1 MTKEKY
7 WLESQGRGERLKHH
21 AGRSEEEK
29 VRRFYK
35 KLVKKRKKKK
45 KKWTKVEGKREMGV
59 LQGSKKQLQR
69 LMEVYTNIGAKYTKI
84 GRGGVLNENVYI
96 SYLDDFSM

>member
-7 WLESQGRGERLKHH
+7 WLESQGRGERLKH

-35 KLVKKRKKKK
+35 KLVKKRKKNEQR
-45 KKWTKVEGKREMGV
+45 WRE
-59 LQGSKKQLQR
+59 R
-69 LMEVYTNIGAKYTKI
+69 
-84 GRGGVLNENVYI
+84 GRWEFFKGQKS
-96 SYLDDFSM
+96 SYKD

>member
-35 KLVKKRKKKK
+35 KLVKKRKKKEKEMNKGGGKEGDGSSSRVK
-45 KKWTKVEGKREMGV
+45 KAVTKTDGGIHQHRSKIHKNWEGWGIK
-59 LQGSKKQLQR
+59 
-69 LMEVYTNIGAKYTKI
+69 
-84 GRGGVLNENVYI
+84 
-96 SYLDDFSM
+96 

>member
-35 KLVKKRKKKK
+35 KLVKKRKKKGNEQR
-45 KKWTKVEGKREMGV
+45 WRE
-59 LQGSKKQLQR
+59 R
-69 LMEVYTNIGAKYTKI
+69 
-84 GRGGVLNENVYI
+84 GRWEFFKGQKS
-96 SYLDDFSM
+96 SYKD

>member
-35 KLVKKRKKKK
+35 KLVKKRKK
-45 KKWTKVEGKREMGV
+45 ERKRNE
-59 LQGSKKQLQR
+59 QR
-69 LMEVYTNIGAKYTKI
+69 WRER
-84 GRGGVLNENVYI
+84 GRWEFFKGQKS
-96 SYLDDFSM
+96 SYKD

>member
-1 MTKEKY
+1 MHTAVTNIPNIRGKKRVRMTKEKY

-35 KLVKKRKKKK
+35 KLVKKRKRNEQR
-45 KKWTKVEGKREMGV
+45 WRE
-59 LQGSKKQLQR
+59 R
-69 LMEVYTNIGAKYTKI
+69 
-84 GRGGVLNENVYI
+84 GRWEFFKGQKS
-96 SYLDDFSM
+96 SYKD

>member
-1 MTKEKY
+1 
-7 WLESQGRGERLKHH
+7 
-21 AGRSEEEK
+21 
-29 VRRFYK
+29 
-35 KLVKKRKKKK
+35 
-45 KKWTKVEGKREMGV
+45 MGV

-96 SYLDDFSM
+96 SYLDDVKTNILGCFSAENLRHQMYRIQACIKFKKKKKNSYIISEESLLSM